1 MRKSTITAAARER
14 AEETAWKLRKAEIGQ
29 RATEFGA
36 KLQARG
42 AKLAAKAQP
51 KLEELT
57 EKAQA
62 KGEELATK
70 AQPMAEDLAA
80 RAQAKTWELANSA
93 QARGEELADRGLRQV
108 GGRLSRGRVAE
119 RLGIQPATRTFP
131 WWLAG
136 LIGIGAGYAVGVLT
150 ARRLAKSGLDVSAA
164 ARPLADTIRAEIT
177 KDPRTAG
184 LPDLRV
190 DVSNGTVFVRG
201 TVPHD
206 FDQDTLREVIELVPG
221 VHAVDL
227 QVSGR

>member
-1 MRKSTITAAARER
+1 MRKSVITAAARER
-14 AEETAWKLRKAEIGQ
+14 AEETARKLRKAEMGQ
-29 RATEFGA
+29 RATELGA

-42 AKLAAKAQP
+42 ADLAAKAQP
-51 KLEELT
+51 TLEELT

-62 KGEELATK
+62 KGEELAAK

-80 RAQAKTWELANSA
+80 RAQAKTFQLANSA
-93 QARGEELADRGLRQV
+93 QARGGELADRGLRQV
-108 GGRLSRGRVAE
+108 GERLSRGRVAE
-119 RLGIQPATRTFP
+119 RLGIQPTARTFP

-136 LIGIGAGYAVGVLT
+136 LLGIGAGYAIGILT
-150 ARRLAKSGLDVSAA
+150 ARRGTKFGVDAFSA

-221 VHAVDL
+221 VHDVDL